1 MNNSTANW
9 TVKGMLLAVFAAFCI
24 YSFFYPPKARIIPL
38 IITISGLIAAIIDLL
53 IPQKEAIISDN
64 ETEKADKVDKT
75 LQHSELATW
84 AWIGLY
90 FGLIVFSGLI
100 FGSSLFLLFFLKWFW
115 KEKWREAILVSVL
128 TGFGIYLLFHGAF
141 QMELY
146 RGIFFEI

>member
-84 AWIGLY
+84 AWIG
-90 FGLIVFSGLI
+90 
-100 FGSSLFLLFFLKWFW
+100 FFL
-115 KEKWREAILVSVL
+115 S
-128 TGFGIYLLFHGAF
+128 
-141 QMELY
+141 
-146 RGIFFEI
+146 